1 MNDATNEL
9 PPRASWTRRDL
20 AFAAWVTSAD
30 RTGGSRGALA
40 KTLFVTGTKAAFDTW
55 WETRAKVLTAAEYGC
70 PPVVFAIAAWN
81 GARGRDSMVAMP
93 SDDGA
98 VFEKWFAGS
107 E

>member
-1 MNDATNEL
+1 MNDDKNNLSE
-9 PPRASWTRRDL
+9 RASWTRREL
-20 AFAAWVTSAD
+20 AFAAWETSAD

-40 KTLFVTGTKAAFDTW
+40 KTLFVTSTKAAFDAW

-70 PPVVFAIAAWN
+70 PPVVLAIAAWN
-81 GARGRDSMVAMP
+81 GARERAMP

-98 VFEKWFAGS
+98 TFEKWFAGS